1 MALLWMVIRR
11 ALPFRIYAID
21 GKWYYL
27 TNCVSPTLIKPLQ
40 YSWKGSY
47 AKIRPGWT
55 NQVQPTPLRFVIILA
70 VIALSASACQTG
82 QYQSGSLLFQDD
94 FSTTSS
100 GWLVGQDETGLVAY
114 YGGGIRIFVDQPG
127 AARLTVP
134 RLSFADIRAE
144 VDTLMLGGAKDNNF
158 GLICRYQDAANFYF
172 FEISSDGYYTVG
184 KYKDGVMSLIGMS
197 QMQSHNAINQGV
209 AINHLRAD
217 CSGANLVFYINGK
230 KVTGVEDQ
238 DLKSGD
244 VGLIAGALKTA
255 GTDIL
260 FDNFTVLQP

>member
-1 MALLWMVIRR
+1 M
-11 ALPFRIYAID
+11 
-21 GKWYYL
+21 
-27 TNCVSPTLIKPLQ
+27 
-40 YSWKGSY
+40 
-47 AKIRPGWT
+47 
-55 NQVQPTPLRFVIILA
+55 QPNPLRFIIIIII
-70 VIALSASACQTG
+70 VTLSVSACQPG
-82 QYQSGSLLFQDD
+82 QYNPGSLLFQDD

-100 GWLVGQDETGLVAY
+100 GWQVSRDQAGLVEY
-114 YGGGIRIFVDQPG
+114 YGGGIRIFVGQPG

-134 RLSFADIRAE
+134 RLNFTDVRAE
-144 VDTLMLGGAKDNNF
+144 VDTLMLGGAEDNNF

-184 KYKDGVMSLIGMS
+184 KYKSGAMSLIGMS

-217 CSGANLVFYINGK
+217 CSGANLVFYVNDK
-230 KVTGVEDQ
+230 KVSGVEDH